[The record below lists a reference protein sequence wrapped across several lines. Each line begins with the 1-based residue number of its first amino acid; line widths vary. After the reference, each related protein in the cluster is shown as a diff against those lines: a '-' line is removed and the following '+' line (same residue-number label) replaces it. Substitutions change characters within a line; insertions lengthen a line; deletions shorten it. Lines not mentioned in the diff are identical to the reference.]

1 VTQVGPADAA
11 DRPAEPVSSRRPEE
25 RAESA
30 RSLLLT
36 VLGELVLPAGGT
48 AWTSSLIEVMA
59 RLGFEEKACRQ
70 ALLRM
75 ASAGWLVPERVGRR
89 TRWTLTPGALRSL
102 AGGTDRIFGFA
113 RFSPDWD
120 RQWLLVLVLARAPE
134 ADHRARHVLRSRLA
148 WLGLGSPMPGVWI
161 STHTERA
168 DEVQEVLR
176 QAGVIDDAR
185 IFTGRYLGGGA
196 ISELAGQA
204 WDLAAIDESYR
215 QFASEFD
222 TASRGQDPVA
232 AVIRL
237 VHAWRRFPRYDPAL
251 PAELLPATWAGCA
264 ATALFRRRYAAWS
277 GDARLAWTQLESHA
291 H

>member
-75 ASAGWLVPERVGRR
+75 ASADWLVPERVGRR

-148 WLGLGSPMPGVWI
+148 WLGLGSPMPGVYCGRPASSMMPGSSRAGTSAAVRSASSPGRRGTWPR
-161 STHTERA
+161 STSPTGSSPA
-168 DEVQEVLR
+168 SSTP
-176 QAGVIDDAR
+176 QAGAR
-185 IFTGRYLGGGA
+185 IL
-196 ISELAGQA
+196 
-204 WDLAAIDESYR
+204 
-215 QFASEFD
+215 
-222 TASRGQDPVA
+222 
-232 AVIRL
+232 
-237 VHAWRRFPRYDPAL
+237 
-251 PAELLPATWAGCA
+251 
-264 ATALFRRRYAAWS
+264 
-277 GDARLAWTQLESHA
+277 
-291 H
+291 